1 MWILG
6 TQGRALFHEKRSLP
20 KTLDPKE
27 IVARSRGEVVTVTED
42 ITFDDS
48 LVKSFSKPATS
59 QETQIG
65 LARDAIHKKLVTLAD
80 TGCWLVKGTDGVT
93 PYAVTLRPEELAL
106 VLIYLN
112 DIILW
117 RVN

>member
-1 MWILG
+1 M
-6 TQGRALFHEKRSLP
+6 P
-20 KTLDPKE
+20 KTLNPKE
-27 IVARSRGEVVTVTED
+27 IVARSRGEVVTATED

-65 LARDAIHKKLVTLAD
+65 LARDAIHKKLVALAD
-80 TGCWLVKGTDGVT
+80 TGCWLVKGTDEKGTDEVT
-93 PYAVTLRPEELAL
+93 PYAITLRPEELAL
-106 VLIYLN
+106 VFIYLN